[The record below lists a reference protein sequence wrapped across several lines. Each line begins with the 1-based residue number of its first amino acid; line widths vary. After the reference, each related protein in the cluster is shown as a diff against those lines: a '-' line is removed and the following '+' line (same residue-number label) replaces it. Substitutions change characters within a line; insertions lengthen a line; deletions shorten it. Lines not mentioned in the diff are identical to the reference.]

1 MQKEEGVE
9 DEVVVE
15 GPEAVTPA
23 AVASPAPWKASLRS
37 DVIGGLVSAGV
48 AIPLAMGYGMFAFI
62 ALGNDY
68 FPDGALAGLVTA
80 AIVGFACVAL
90 GDKSSNLYAPRVTTT
105 FFIGILLYNLA
116 RSDMPIIKSGGLGLL
131 IPVIFS
137 IILLGGLFQ
146 SLFGLARLGTVI
158 KHTPQPV
165 MAGFQNAA
173 ALILLLVQ
181 TANVFGFDKSTTFV
195 QALKDTAHA
204 KPLSVAIAIAVVIA
218 MWNSK
223 KLLPKVPPIAVGLA
237 VGTVLY
243 YALGL
248 AGLGS
253 ALGPTIGSA
262 PFSAYKLPNFP
273 QFAELMRT
281 PGVLSLVPM
290 IVGGALALALIA
302 SIDALLCAKILARPG
317 EPKLDG
323 DRLLMRLGAGNVLAA
338 GCGGITGGMNIGPS
352 RDNRAF
358 GGRTP
363 VSALVNAATLLLTL
377 VVLFPALS
385 FLPCVAIS
393 AVIMVIAVQHFD
405 PWTVR
410 VIRRMG
416 SNSARHRRKVLLDL
430 FVVLLVATLAI
441 AVDIVLAVF
450 LGVAIAALL
459 FMVRMSRSTVRRLY
473 RGATVRSRKFRP
485 LQEME
490 TLSRTGSSILVMEL
504 QGALFFGSAEKV
516 ANEIAAQMQ
525 QETRYVVLD
534 LRRVTEIDSTGSEIL
549 QEINADLATQGKHLL
564 LSVAQPSGP
573 AELLADFG
581 VVDAVTRAR
590 MFPDLDRAIAW
601 AEDDLLHAEG
611 RPGDAEDAEL
621 ALDQAGILAGFTAA
635 EVAQVE
641 KRLKRVVYHDGEV
654 TFRQGDPGNELFI
667 IAKGTASASLRQ
679 AAGGDIRLVTFAP
692 GTVFGELAV
701 LDAGPRSATV
711 TADSELV
718 CYILT
723 GEQFTSLSEQAPA
736 LAIKLLANLARRMSH
751 RLRDANRTIQ
761 QLEE

>member
-1 MQKEEGVE
+1 MLKEDSVQ
-9 DEVVVE
+9 DEVPGEEQAEVKPV
-15 GPEAVTPA
+15 AA
-23 AVASPAPWKASLRS
+23 AVPKPWQASLRN
-37 DVIGGLVSAGV
+37 DIVGGLVSAGV

-105 FFIGILLYNLA
+105 FFIGILLYHLVH
-116 RSDMPIIKSGGLGLL
+116 SDMPILKSGGLGLV

-137 IILLGGLFQ
+137 IILLGGVFQ
-146 SLFGLARLGTVI
+146 ALFGLARLGTVI

-181 TANVFGFDKSTTFV
+181 TANVFGFDKATPFL
-195 QALKDTAHA
+195 QALANAHHA
-204 KPLSVAIAIAVVIA
+204 KPLSVAIAVAVIVA
-218 MWNSK
+218 TWNSR
-223 KLLPKVPPIAVGLA
+223 KLLPRVPPIAVGLA

-243 YALGL
+243 YAFGL

-273 QFAELMRT
+273 QFGELMRT
-281 PGVLSLVPM
+281 PGILSLAPT

-317 EPKLDG
+317 EPKVDG

-393 AVIMVIAVQHFD
+393 AVIVVVAVQHFD

-416 SNSARHRRKVLLDL
+416 SSSPRHRRKVLLDL
-430 FVVLLVATLAI
+430 FVVLLVATLSIAI
-441 AVDIVLAVF
+441 DIVLAVF

-459 FMVRMSRSTVRRLY
+459 FMVRMSRSIVRRQY

-485 LQEME
+485 LQDME
-490 TLSRTGSSILVMEL
+490 TLSRTGSGILVMEL

-516 ANEIAAQMQ
+516 ANEIAAHMQ
-525 QETRYVVLD
+525 QETRYVLLD

-549 QEINADLATQGKHLL
+549 QEINTDLATQGKHLL

-573 AELLADFG
+573 AELLADSG

-590 MFPDLDRAIAW
+590 IFPDLDRAIAW
-601 AEDDLLHAEG
+601 AEDDLLRAEA
-611 RPGDAEDAEL
+611 RPGDAEQAEL
-621 ALDQAGILAGFTAA
+621 ALEQAGILAGFTAA

-641 KRLKRVVYHDGEV
+641 KRLKRVVYQDGQV
-654 TFRQGDPGNELFI
+654 IFREGDPGNELFI

-679 AAGGDIRLVTFAP
+679 ASGGDIRLVTFAP
-692 GTVFGELAV
+692 TTVFGELAL
-701 LDAGPRSATV
+701 LDAGARSATV

-723 GEQFTSLSEQAPA
+723 GEEFTSLSENAPA
-736 LAIKLLANLARRMSH
+736 LAIKLLANLARRMSL

-761 QLEE
+761 QLED

>member
-1 MQKEEGVE
+1 
-9 DEVVVE
+9 
-15 GPEAVTPA
+15 
-23 AVASPAPWKASLRS
+23 
-37 DVIGGLVSAGV
+37 
-48 AIPLAMGYGMFAFI
+48 
-62 ALGNDY
+62 
-68 FPDGALAGLVTA
+68 
-80 AIVGFACVAL
+80 
-90 GDKSSNLYAPRVTTT
+90 
-105 FFIGILLYNLA
+105 
-116 RSDMPIIKSGGLGLL
+116 
-131 IPVIFS
+131 
-137 IILLGGLFQ
+137 
-146 SLFGLARLGTVI
+146 
-158 KHTPQPV
+158 

-181 TANVFGFDKSTTFV
+181 MGNVFGFDKSTPFV
-195 QALKDTAHA
+195 RALKDVVHA
-204 KPLSVAIAIAVVIA
+204 KPLSVVIAVTVILA
-218 MWNSK
+218 TWHSRRF
-223 KLLPKVPPIAVGLA
+223 LPRVPPIAVGLA
-237 VGTVLY
+237 IGTVLY
-243 YALGL
+243 YAFGL

-273 QFAELMRT
+273 QFGELLRT
-281 PGVLSLVPM
+281 AGILSLVPT

-317 EPKLDG
+317 EPKVDG

-416 SNSARHRRKVLLDL
+416 SSSARHRRKVLLDL
-430 FVVLLVATLAI
+430 FVVLLVATLSVAI
-441 AVDIVLAVF
+441 DIVLAVF

-459 FMVRMSRSTVRRLY
+459 FMVRMSRSIVRRLY
-473 RGATVRSRKFRP
+473 RGALVRSRKFRP
-485 LQEME
+485 LHDME
-490 TLSRTGSSILVMEL
+490 ALSRTGSSILVMEL

-516 ANEIAAQMQ
+516 ANEIAAQVEQ
-525 QETRYVVLD
+525 QDTRYVALD

-549 QEINADLATQGKHLL
+549 QELNADLATQGKHLL

-601 AEDDLLHAEG
+601 AEDDLLRSEA
-611 RPGDAEDAEL
+611 RPGEAEQAEL
-621 ALDQAGILAGFTAA
+621 PLDQAGILAGFTPA
-635 EVAQVE
+635 EVAKVE
-641 KRLKRVVYHDGEV
+641 KRLKRAIYQDGQV
-654 TFRQGDPGNELFI
+654 IFRQGDPGNELFI

-679 AAGGDIRLVTFAP
+679 ASGGDIRLVTFTP
-692 GTVFGELAV
+692 STVFGELAV
-701 LDAGPRSATV
+701 LDAGARSATV

-723 GEQFTSLSEQAPA
+723 GEEFTALSEQAPP
-736 LAIKLLANLARRMSH
+736 LAIKLLGNLARRMSH

-761 QLEE
+761 QLED

>member
-9 DEVVVE
+9 DEVLI
-15 GPEAVTPA
+15 EAQEPLKAAAA
-23 AVASPAPWKASLRS
+23 AVPAPWKANLRS
-37 DVIGGLVSAGV
+37 DLIGGLVSAGV

-105 FFIGILLYNLA
+105 FFIGILLYSMVH
-116 RSDMPIIKSGGLGLL
+116 SDMPILKSGGLGLV

-137 IILLGGLFQ
+137 IILLGGVFQ
-146 SLFGLARLGTVI
+146 ALFGLARLGTVI

-181 TANVFGFDKSTTFV
+181 TGNVFGFDKSTPFLH
-195 QALKDTAHA
+195 ALKDAAHA
-204 KPLSVAIAIAVVIA
+204 KPLSVAIAIAVILA
-218 MWNSK
+218 TWNSK
-223 KLLPKVPPIAVGLA
+223 KLLPKVPPIAIGLA

-243 YALGL
+243 YAFGL

-273 QFAELMRT
+273 QFGELMRA
-281 PGVLSLVPM
+281 PGILSLVPT
-290 IVGGALALALIA
+290 IVGSALALALIA

-317 EPKLDG
+317 EPKVNG

-393 AVIMVIAVQHFD
+393 AVIMVVAVQHFD

-410 VIRRMG
+410 VIRRMR
-416 SNSARHRRKVLLDL
+416 SSSARHRRKVLLDL

-441 AVDIVLAVF
+441 AIDIVLAVF

-459 FMVRMSRSTVRRLY
+459 FMMRMSRSIVRRQY
-473 RGATVRSRKFRP
+473 RGAMVRSRKFRP
-485 LQEME
+485 LQDME
-490 TLSRTGSSILVMEL
+490 ALARTGSSILVMEL

-516 ANEIAAQMQ
+516 ANEIAEQMQ
-525 QETRYVVLD
+525 QDTRYVILD

-549 QEINADLATQGKHLL
+549 QEINSDLATQSKHLL

-573 AELLADFG
+573 AELLADSG
-581 VVDAVTRAR
+581 VVDAVSRAR
-590 MFPDLDRAIAW
+590 VFPDLDRAIAW
-601 AEDDLLHAEG
+601 AEDDLLVSEA
-611 RPGDAEDAEL
+611 RPGAAEQAEL
-621 ALDQAGILAGFTAA
+621 SLDQAGILAGFTAA

-641 KRLKRVVYHDGEV
+641 KRVKRAVYQDGQV
-654 TFRQGDPGNELFI
+654 IFRQGDAGNELFI

-679 AAGGDIRLVTFAP
+679 ASGGDIRLVTFAP
-692 GTVFGELAV
+692 STVFGELAV
-701 LDAGPRSATV
+701 LDAGERSATV
-711 TADSELV
+711 IADSELV
-718 CYILT
+718 CYILS
-723 GEQFTSLSEQAPA
+723 GEEFTSLSEKAPA
-736 LAIKLLANLARRMSH
+736 VAIKLLANLARRMSH